1 MLKYEKNG
9 STNKGLRYTL
19 FVFAVI
25 FLVILLVINISP
37 IKSFLTKVVD
47 IIAPIIIGAAIAY
60 LLNPILKFLE
70 FIVFKN
76 VKNKKVVRFL
86 SLVLTYVYA
95 ILIITLVFSVLL
107 PRLTESIV
115 DLVKNYKLYINTTLD
130 SINSFV
136 SGISLNFENFDTTH
150 LNEFINEFFNESGD
164 IVKTVTDYMLA
175 YGKSLITTVKNLV
188 LGLFISVY
196 ILIAK
201 ERLYAQSTKTARA
214 FLPNKTFQTCLRYI
228 RIANSTFGRFFVGKL
243 FDSAI
248 IFVITITA
256 LAILNI
262 PHALL
267 ISMAIAV
274 LNIITFFGMIV
285 GIVFTAFLV
294 FIAAPDKFIA
304 YVIIM
309 IIIEQ
314 IDANIIAPKI
324 LGNSAGISSLG
335 VIIAV
340 IIMGAYFDII
350 GTIIGVPIF
359 AIVIAICKDM
369 IDKKL
374 ASKNLSIET
383 TDYYTDPEY
392 SAESEYNKSIAR
404 IIFDPILNKI
414 SGKVNSTITNNLE
427 KQENVDE
434 SNDNDLDQSN
444 GSK

>member
-9 STNKGLRYTL
+9 SPNKGLRYTL
-19 FVFAVI
+19 FVFAII
-25 FLVILLVINISP
+25 FLIILLVINISP
-37 IKSFLTKVVD
+37 IKSFSSKVVD
-47 IIAPIIIGAAIAY
+47 IIAPIILGAAIAY

-76 VKNKKVVRFL
+76 IKNKKIVRFL

-95 ILIITLVFSVLL
+95 ILIITLVISVLL
-107 PRLTESIV
+107 PRLTESIT
-115 DLVKNYKLYINTTLD
+115 DLVKNYKLYISTTLD
-130 SINSFV
+130 SINSFI
-136 SGISLNFENFDTTH
+136 SGISLNFENFDTTN

-164 IVKTVTDYMLA
+164 IFKTVTDSIIL
-175 YGKSLITTVKNLV
+175 YGKSLITILKNFV

-196 ILIAK
+196 ILISK
-201 ERLYAQSTKTARA
+201 ERLYAQSTKVARA
-214 FLPNKTFQTCLRYI
+214 FLPNKTFQTCMRYI

-248 IFVITITA
+248 IFVITIAT

-262 PHALL
+262 PHALI
-267 ISMAIAV
+267 ISVTIAV
-274 LNIITFFGMIV
+274 LNIIPFFGMIV
-285 GIVFTAFLV
+285 AIVFTSFLV

-340 IIMGAYFDII
+340 IIMGAYFGIV
-350 GTIIGVPIF
+350 GMIIGVPIF
-359 AIVIAICKDM
+359 AIVIAVCKDM

-374 ASKNLSIET
+374 ASKKLPIET
-383 TDYYTDPEY
+383 KDYYTDPEY
-392 SAESEYNKSIAR
+392 STDSENNKPIAR
-404 IIFDPILNKI
+404 VIFDPILNKI
-414 SGKVNSTITNNLE
+414 SGRVNSTITNNL
-427 KQENVDE
+427 KNQENAEE
-434 SNDNDLDQSN
+434 SNDDDFDES
-444 GSK
+444 SD

>member
-9 STNKGLRYTL
+9 SPNKGLRYTL
-19 FVFAVI
+19 FVFAII
-25 FLVILLVINISP
+25 FLIILLIINISP
-37 IKSFLTKVVD
+37 IKSFSSKVVD
-47 IIAPIIIGAAIAY
+47 IIAPIILGAAIAY

-76 VKNKKVVRFL
+76 IKNKKIVRFL

-95 ILIITLVFSVLL
+95 ILIITLVISVLL
-107 PRLTESIV
+107 PRLTESIT
-115 DLVKNYKLYINTTLD
+115 DLVKNYKLYISTTLD
-130 SINSFV
+130 SINSFI
-136 SGISLNFENFDTTH
+136 SGISLNFENFDTTN

-164 IVKTVTDYMLA
+164 IFKTVTDSIIL
-175 YGKSLITTVKNLV
+175 YGKSLITILKNFV

-196 ILIAK
+196 ILISK
-201 ERLYAQSTKTARA
+201 ERLYAQSTKAARA
-214 FLPNKTFQTCLRYI
+214 FLPNKTFQTCMRYI

-248 IFVITITA
+248 IFVITIAT

-262 PHALL
+262 PHALI
-267 ISMAIAV
+267 ISVTIAV
-274 LNIITFFGMIV
+274 LNIIPFFGMIV
-285 GIVFTAFLV
+285 AIVFTSFLV

-340 IIMGAYFDII
+340 IIMGAYFGIV
-350 GTIIGVPIF
+350 GMIIGVPIF
-359 AIVIAICKDM
+359 AIVIAVCKDM

-374 ASKNLSIET
+374 ASKKLPIET
-383 TDYYTDPEY
+383 KDYYTDPEY
-392 SAESEYNKSIAR
+392 STDSENNKPIAR
-404 IIFDPILNKI
+404 VIFDPILNKI
-414 SGKVNSTITNNLE
+414 SGILNSKITNNL
-427 KQENVDE
+427 KNQENAEE
-434 SNDNDLDQSN
+434 SNDDDFDES
-444 GSK
+444 SD

>member
-9 STNKGLRYTL
+9 SPNKGLRYTL
-19 FVFAVI
+19 FVFAII
-25 FLVILLVINISP
+25 FLIILLIINISP
-37 IKSFLTKVVD
+37 IKSFSSKVVD
-47 IIAPIIIGAAIAY
+47 IIAPIILGAAIAY

-76 VKNKKVVRFL
+76 IKNKKIVRFL

-95 ILIITLVFSVLL
+95 ILIITLVISVLR
-107 PRLTESIV
+107 PRLTESIA
-115 DLVKNYKLYINTTLD
+115 DLVKNYKLYISTTLD
-130 SINSFV
+130 SINSFISV
-136 SGISLNFENFDTTH
+136 ISLNFENFDTTN

-164 IVKTVTDYMLA
+164 IFKTVTDSIIL
-175 YGKSLITTVKNLV
+175 YGKSLITILKNFV

-196 ILIAK
+196 ILISK
-201 ERLYAQSTKTARA
+201 ERLYAQSTKVARA
-214 FLPNKTFQTCLRYI
+214 FLPNKTFQTCMRYI

-248 IFVITITA
+248 IFVITIAT

-262 PHALL
+262 PHALI
-267 ISMAIAV
+267 ISVTIAV
-274 LNIITFFGMIV
+274 LNIIPFFGMIV
-285 GIVFTAFLV
+285 AIVFTSFLV

-340 IIMGAYFDII
+340 IIMGAYFGIV
-350 GTIIGVPIF
+350 GMIIGVPIF
-359 AIVIAICKDM
+359 AIVIAVCKDM

-374 ASKNLSIET
+374 ASKKLPIEAK
-383 TDYYTDPEY
+383 DYYTDPEY
-392 SAESEYNKSIAR
+392 STDSENNKPIAR
-404 IIFDPILNKI
+404 VIFDPILNKI
-414 SGKVNSTITNNLE
+414 SGRVNSTITNNL
-427 KQENVDE
+427 KNQENAEE
-434 SNDNDLDQSN
+434 SNDDDFDES
-444 GSK
+444 SD